1 MGLERSQGARDKDG
15 HALEMEK
22 NIPLA
27 PLCRLHVGGPA
38 DFLVRP
44 KERPGLVRALEW
56 ARERGVPFFLLG
68 GGSNLFFDDRGF
80 RGLVIRLSSQGVEVD
95 RERLRVRAEAGVRL
109 SSLVVRLA
117 RRGLGGLEF
126 LANIPGTVGGAVAGN
141 AGCYGKSVAQVLAGA
156 RLLDTRTLQVL
167 DAGPSF
173 LGFRY
178 RHSLL
183 SESPR
188 WILLE
193 AVFRLLPRKREEV
206 LEEVRRDLRL
216 RLSKHPHRER
226 CAGSFFKNPPGMP
239 AWRAITEAGLAG
251 ARVGDAALSP
261 KHANFL
267 VNLGKARSSDILELV
282 RLIRRGVRERLGI
295 LLEPEV
301 RFVGPRGIEAMGGTG
316 EETAFL
322 PPPAPGG

>member
-1 MGLERSQGARDKDG
+1 MCLERNRRAEDKG
-15 HALEMEK
+15 RSAVELEK
-22 NIPLA
+22 NVPLA

-38 DFLVRP
+38 DFLA
-44 KERPGLVRALEW
+44 RPGGVEELVRALEW
-56 ARERGVPFFLLG
+56 ARERDLPFFLLG
-68 GGSNLFFDDRGF
+68 GGSNLFFHDQGF
-80 RGLVIRLSSQGVEVD
+80 RGLVIRLSSSGVEVD
-95 RERLRVRAEAGVRL
+95 REGLRVRAEAGVRL
-109 SSLVVRLA
+109 SSLVLRLA
-117 RRGLGGLEF
+117 RLGLGGLEF

-141 AGCYGKSVAQVLAGA
+141 AGCYGKSVAGLLEGV
-156 RLLDTRTLQVL
+156 RLLDARTLQVL
-167 DAGPSF
+167 DVSPSF

-193 AVFRLLPRKREEV
+193 AVFRLVPREKEEV
-206 LEEVRRDLRL
+206 LREVRADLRL
-216 RLSKHPHRER
+216 RLSKHPHREK

-239 AWRAITEAGLAG
+239 AWMAITRAGLAG

-282 RLIRRGVRERLGI
+282 RRIRSKVRERLGI

-301 RFVGPRGIEAMGGTG
+301 RYVGPRGIEEMGGMG
-316 EETAFL
+316 EEYTFL
-322 PPPAPGG
+322 PRPSPGG